1 MSLTFRDLRV
11 ISILLLSTLPATGAE
26 VSPAGLW
33 KTFDDR
39 THKARGVVSI
49 YEENGTFTG
58 KIETSFD
65 PEELTR
71 RCEKCSGDRKG
82 QPVIGLVIM
91 RGMTRH
97 GSEYDG
103 GEILD
108 PETGFVYRCRLTL
121 SGDGAKLMVRGYLGL
136 SIFGRTQTWMRM
148 EGNSEA
154 AVTGGHSLASIG
166 AESAK

>member
-1 MSLTFRDLRV
+1 L
-11 ISILLLSTLPATGAE
+11 
-26 VSPAGLW
+26 
-33 KTFDDR
+33 
-39 THKARGVVSI
+39 
-49 YEENGTFTG
+49 
-58 KIETSFD
+58 
-65 PEELTR
+65 
-71 RCEKCSGDRKG
+71 
-82 QPVIGLVIM
+82 
-91 RGMTRH
+91 
-97 GSEYDG
+97 EYDG

-136 SIFGRTQTWMRM
+136 LIFGRTQTWMRM